1 MKLMDERLG
10 RPGIHTRAGWTAGVL
25 TAVLALSIVAAGQ
38 NAPPPQTP
46 DSLPDGPGKAELIKV
61 CGECH
66 EATKATAKRL
76 TREGWAGIID
86 DMVKGGA
93 QGTDKELAAILDYLS
108 KNFAGDAARAVNLNT
123 APSID
128 LESVVGL
135 LRSEARALIA
145 WREKTPCKKI
155 EDLKN
160 VPGLDYKKIEAAKER
175 VVCF

>member
-1 MKLMDERLG
+1 MR
-10 RPGIHTRAGWTAGVL
+10 L
-25 TAVLALSIVAAGQ
+25 TALCVMLAASLAVTRQAGTS
-38 NAPPPQTP
+38 PQTP
-46 DSLPDGPGKAELIKV
+46 DGLPEGPGKSELIKV
-61 CGECH
+61 CGACH

-76 TREGWAGIID
+76 TRDGWAALID

-93 QGTDKELAAILDYLS
+93 QGTDKELEAILNYLAT
-108 KNFAGDAARAVNLNT
+108 NFPGEAARAINLNT

-160 VPGLDYKKIEAAKER
+160 VAGLDYKKIEAAKER
-175 VVCF
+175 IVCF